1 MNAFSRLAIFGL
13 LPLTVTACGGLES
26 LTSFDDLEEGGG
38 DETGGV
44 YAWLLVWIGAFGFF
58 GGAFVAMFGVLLAE
72 FFGVHRVVSA
82 MDMTM

>member
-1 MNAFSRLAIFGL
+1 MGPAGGACVII
-13 LPLTVTACGGLES
+13 LPFCGTADSGSLSSLSGGLE
-26 LTSFDDLEEGGG
+26 EAGGG

-82 MDMTM
+82 MGMTM